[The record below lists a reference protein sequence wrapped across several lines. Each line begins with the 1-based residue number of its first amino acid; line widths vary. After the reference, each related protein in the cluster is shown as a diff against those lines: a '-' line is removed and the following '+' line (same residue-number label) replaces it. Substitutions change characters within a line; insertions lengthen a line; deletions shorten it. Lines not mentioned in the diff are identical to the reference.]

1 MFFLVICTTF
11 YLFYRL
17 LQLKPYFLL
26 LFLCVN
32 HLIYSQTTSYKQFWS
47 EMAFTHPLKD
57 KIAMEVDL
65 DYAFSDTPQNPNMF
79 STYTQFAAIGALHY
93 YYSGKL
99 NFSFFTSYF
108 SNKYVPE
115 IGQREYPEIRLSAQG
130 IYFFKK
136 IGYILQ
142 NRTRLEYRL
151 IENSSGQIDDVFRL
165 RERIRY
171 TKPFGR
177 KFIREK
183 TYYGLISDE
192 VFLKSP
198 STITGSQI
206 FDRNDLTAGIGYAV
220 NNDFT
225 IDLLYT
231 FQYLPRSSGDE
242 IYQAIQLNIT
252 INNPLINLKK
262 SVTKPKN

>member
-1 MFFLVICTTF
+1 MSIEFDLDNSFSNTPENP
-11 YLFYRL
+11 RL
-17 LQLKPYFLL
+17 L
-26 LFLCVN
+26 
-32 HLIYSQTTSYKQFWS
+32 
-47 EMAFTHPLKD
+47 
-57 KIAMEVDL
+57 
-65 DYAFSDTPQNPNMF
+65 
-79 STYTQFAAIGALHY
+79 STYTQFAVIGALHY
-93 YYSGKL
+93 YYSGKV

-108 SNKYVPE
+108 ANKYVPE
-115 IGQREYPEIRLSAQG
+115 IGQREYPELRLSAQG
-130 IYFFKK
+130 VYFFKK

-142 NRTRLEYRL
+142 SRSRLEYRL

-165 RERIRY
+165 RERIKY

-183 TYYGLISDE
+183 TYYGIISDE
-192 VFLKSP
+192 IFLKSP

-206 FDRNDLTAGIGYAV
+206 FDRNDLTAGLGYAV

-242 IYQAIQLNIT
+242 IYHAIQLNIT
-252 INNPLINLKK
+252 INNPFQNLKK
-262 SVTKPKN
+262 EISKK

>member
-1 MFFLVICTTF
+1 MFFYYFVPTNIFVFNLPRF
-11 YLFYRL
+11 
-17 LQLKPYFLL
+17 KPYYFLL
-26 LFLCVN
+26 LLFVN
-32 HLIYSQTTSYKQFWS
+32 AALHSQTTSYKQFWS
-47 EMAFTHPLKD
+47 EIAFTHPLKD

-79 STYTQFAAIGALHY
+79 STFTQFAAIGALHY
-93 YYSGKL
+93 YYSGKV
-99 NFSFFTSYF
+99 NFSFLTSYF

-115 IGQREYPEIRLSAQG
+115 IGQREYPELRLSAQG

-183 TYYGLISDE
+183 TYYGMISDE
-192 VFLKSP
+192 IFLKSP
-198 STITGSQI
+198 STITGSQV
-206 FDRNDLTAGIGYAV
+206 FDRNDLTTGIGYAV

-225 IDLLYT
+225 IELLYT

-242 IYQAIQLNIT
+242 IYQAIQFNIT

-262 SVTKPKN
+262 SVTKPKP